1 LAAIVALINP
11 YNCLGVLTVAL
22 PAGASELRANNRYSL
37 RGPTRYDVDERVFK
51 KS

>member
-1 LAAIVALINP
+1 MNP
-11 YNCLGVLTVAL
+11 YNRLGVPTVAL
-22 PAGASELRANNRYSL
+22 PAGASEFWANNRYSP